1 MLRGFLVG
9 VGLIVAFALLF
20 VWFALPPILGGVAV
34 GMLRDAGLQAA
45 DMRVDVSADP
55 PLRLIGLAADRVRV
69 RATGVEIETLQAESV
84 DLTLRE
90 VSLRDRTFETI
101 EGRIEGA
108 SLTPTQGPTIRVS
121 TVQVS
126 GPPEAAL
133 MTMTLSEDDVAAIV
147 RSTIARSL
155 GLEATD
161 VVLDSPDRLTFRMG
175 GETIGGRL
183 RIDETGGLVFTED
196 RGQIT
201 LDLFR
206 STPSDP
212 AVLRSAR
219 VEGNSLEVTGTLDV
233 LAER

>member
-9 VGLIVAFALLF
+9 FGLIVALSLLF

-34 GMLRDAGLQAA
+34 GMLRDAGLRAE
-45 DMRVDVSADP
+45 DIRVDVSADP
-55 PLRLIGLAADRVRV
+55 PLRLIGLDADRVRV
-69 RATGVEIETLQAESV
+69 RATGVEIETLRAESV

-90 VSLRDRTFETI
+90 VSLRDRTFEVI
-101 EGRIEGA
+101 EGRIESA
-108 SLTPTQGPTIRVS
+108 TLTPTQGPTIRVS
-121 TVQVS
+121 TVRVS

-133 MTMTLSEDDVAAIV
+133 MSMTLSEDDVAAIV
-147 RSTIARSL
+147 RSTVARAF

-161 VVLDSPDRLTFRMG
+161 VTLQSPDRLTFRTG
-175 GETIGGRL
+175 GESIGGRL
-183 RIDETGGLVFTED
+183 RVDGSGGLVFTDD

-206 STPSDP
+206 STASDP

-219 VEGNSLEVTGTLDV
+219 VEGGSLEVTGTLNV
-233 LAER
+233 LADR

>member
-9 VGLIVAFALLF
+9 FGLIVTFALLF
-20 VWFALPPILGGVAV
+20 AWFALPPILGGVAV
-34 GMLRDAGLQAA
+34 GMLRDAGLQSA
-45 DMRVDVSADP
+45 DIRVDVSADP

-84 DLTLRE
+84 DVTLRD
-90 VSLRDRTFETI
+90 VSLRDRTFNAI

-108 SLTPTQGPTIRVS
+108 SLTPAEGPTIRVS
-121 TVQVS
+121 TIQVS

-133 MTMTLSEDDVAAIV
+133 MTMTLSEDDVGAIV
-147 RSTIARSL
+147 RSTIARSF

-161 VVLDSPDRLTFRMG
+161 IALQAPDRLTFRIG
-175 GETIGGRL
+175 GEALGGRL
-183 RIDETGGLVFTED
+183 RVDETGGLVFTED

-219 VEGNSLEVTGTLDV
+219 VEGDSLEVTGTLNV
-233 LAER
+233 LAQR